1 MANLKT
7 TLSDPNTSFTQITPR
22 QAPDQAREQ
31 FAQGVATVAGMAGKG
46 YAKEKAYEQSG
57 AGRSLEDVNA
67 EAEQIDTQIET
78 ALSTEQDEVAGPL
91 QESRVMEIKDNVL
104 RQYRED
110 DRVLRSLRD
119 RGVLSTTEANT
130 RRQLKLQEALSNPIL
145 AMFRNEFLDA
155 SSDMTGGSR
164 GAASGLFQYTPEE
177 LTSMQIA
184 EDKRKMQA
192 AFEAQKF
199 DIVQRSGLPEGIVE
213 DQLRKEALGKQKLM
227 EYEAQMADR
236 QLRTPEFLDMTN
248 LQENSMTREL
258 SLTMNTLVQQ
268 NGGMGLN
275 PTSMANMNRQ
285 LEYRYQSQIASIQ
298 AAEGIAQEAKDKSIA
313 NLKLWRTGM
322 QEYFKAHDSAALKK
336 DQVAFIKDSVTLKN
350 YENFPWVFAMQ
361 QMFPDFGKLYMENA
375 GFTEGRLEMML
386 GKENLELYKQD
397 VGNIY
402 NELGKFQAGQD
413 ADPRS
418 IAAFNNEQLQDHLI
432 QNSKVNKNVRAN
444 LNVAYDQA
452 TEISL
457 KNYNQPFSMQ
467 YAMKNDDFKQ
477 EVGTAMDIAR
487 QKVDRVK
494 GMTQN
499 ADAVIYVNSEAPSYS
514 DVHVGRKERLTL
526 DIPDNMMRYKDDIIQ
541 MYKTVDNHKW
551 AWEHVADQYVNSAD
565 AFNGYLRG
573 EWEFNTTGKRPDEG
587 VGKVRAETP
596 AKATEL
602 EAPRPPTAAEEE
614 ALAAQL
620 EQRVAI
626 RDRDRTVERA
636 QGSPVSPIPQIPE
649 QQAVQTTGKLS
660 TDNMYDFT
668 MEKEHPQG
676 YTSKFTQLSDGS
688 IGEGQ
693 ANRDGKAYP
702 YMFYVEGTG
711 WEVDRGYGE
720 LIGSGLSE
728 AEARKLVTETAPI
741 DLKEAQGKV
750 KEHLDKDFSEIKTKY
765 PNMDKKQA
773 EVLSMMAYQ
782 GAKVHKWKQ
791 TSKAITAA
799 VKSNDPVDYMTAQ
812 AHMLNSKW
820 ATQQTPERALE
831 VVHMFYPDTP
841 IEVLRQML
849 EGFKYKRGVQT

>member
-1 MANLKT
+1 MANFKT

-78 ALSTEQDEVAGPL
+78 ALSTEQDTVAGPL

-145 AMFRNEFLDA
+145 SMFRNEFLDA

-164 GAASGLFQYTPEE
+164 GAAAGLFQYTPEE
-177 LTSMQIA
+177 LTSMQIT
-184 EDKRKMQA
+184 EEKRKMQA

-199 DIVQRSGLPEGIVE
+199 DMVQRSGLPEDIVE

-227 EYEAQMADR
+227 EYEATMADR

-258 SLTMNTLVQQ
+258 ALTMNTLVQE
-268 NGGMGLN
+268 NGAQGLN

-285 LEYRYQSQIASIQ
+285 LEYRYQAQIANIQ
-298 AAEGIAQEAKDKSIA
+298 SAEGITQEAKDKAIA

-322 QEYFKAHDSAALKK
+322 QEYFKAHDMASLKK
-336 DQVAFIKDSVTLKN
+336 EQVAFIKDSVTLKN
-350 YENFPWVFAMQ
+350 YENFPWVYAMQ

-375 GFTEGRLEMML
+375 GFTEGRMEMMF
-386 GKENLELYKQD
+386 GKENFEIYKSQI
-397 VGNIY
+397 GNIY

-418 IAAFNNEQLQDHLI
+418 IAAFNNEQMQDHLI
-432 QNSKVNKNVRAN
+432 QNSKTDKNVRAN

-452 TEISL
+452 TEIAL
-457 KNYNQPFSMQ
+457 KNYNQHFSAQ

-477 EVGTAMDIAR
+477 EVSTAMDIAR

-499 ADAVIYVNSEAPSYS
+499 TDAVIYVNSEAPSYS

-551 AWEHVADQYVNSAD
+551 AWEHVKDQYVNSAD

-573 EWEFNTTGKRPDEG
+573 EWEFNTTGERPDEG

-620 EQRVAI
+620 EQRVEI
-626 RDRDRTVERA
+626 RDRERK
-636 QGSPVSPIPQIPE
+636 GGVPFDSRPTPEERPVIE
-649 QQAVQTTGKLS
+649 TTAKLS
-660 TDNMYDFT
+660 FDEQLKQFENNKNLPAERSGWDGKTWKPHKSIEGGTDTLAYGHKLTADEVKKGTVNIGGEEVNY
-668 MEKEHPQG
+668 KEG
-676 YTSKFTQLSDGS
+676 LTD
-688 IGEGQ
+688 EQ
-693 ANRDGKAYP
+693 AN
-702 YMFYVEGTG
+702 
-711 WEVDRGYGE
+711 
-720 LIGSGLSE
+720 
-728 AEARKLVTETAPI
+728 KLFNQDVKVH
-741 DLKEAQGKV
+741 KESVQSAFPMAGGDQ
-750 KEHLDKDFSEIKTKY
+750 LAALT
-765 PNMDKKQA
+765 
-773 EVLSMMAYQ
+773 MMVYQ
-782 GAKVHKWKQ
+782 GANIPKW
-791 TSKAITAA
+791 TNSSKAVSKAL
-799 VKSNDPVDYMTAQ
+799 KSEDPVDYMTAQ

-820 ATQQTPERALE
+820 ATEQTPERALQT
-831 VVHMFYPDTP
+831 VHMFYPETP
-841 IEVLRQML
+841 IEALRQML
-849 EGFKYKRGVQT
+849 EGFKTKRGVKS